1 MTNGRCVE
9 CVTGISVGDSPCER
23 GTEVKRENKERG
35 VGGGGSGDGKRQSAR
50 EQKRV

>member
-23 GTEVKRENKERG
+23 GTEVKRENKGRG
-35 VGGGGSGDGKRQSAR
+35 AGGSGDGKRQSAR